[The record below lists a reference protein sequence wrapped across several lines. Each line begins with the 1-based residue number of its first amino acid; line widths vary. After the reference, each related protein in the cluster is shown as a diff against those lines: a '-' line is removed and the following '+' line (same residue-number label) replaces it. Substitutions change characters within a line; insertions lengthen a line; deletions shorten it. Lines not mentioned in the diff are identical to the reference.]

1 VKIPALNI
9 FHLGNIHVQILFFY
23 PLFQAM
29 NDFNSQTTHIAKSN
43 TAKSMLE
50 KLPPPAR
57 EWAESLPWEQRRY
70 VLSLCHLLCA
80 ASPEV
85 QADFLDDYTA
95 DGLVA
100 RMLEDRDAQ
109 QQLEKYLQR
118 FSIYTTINQPLL
130 KSYVRQSFIHSSQD
144 LRRQPDLYLE
154 SALRL
159 VLSSKESNSV
169 FNYILGFELLKMM
182 FKMSWA
188 QHERLTALQKAPTSF
203 VRNFIKPIQN
213 AHRLNSIIVPKHEKV
228 FFEKHDYF
236 VQRPEISEKRLIDL
250 VMFTFAT
257 DLVNEFGFSIIRH
270 PQSLVFDYEYIFQ
283 PEKEGIFTQ
292 DLSHDLGMTTE

>member
-1 VKIPALNI
+1 MTEFNAL
-9 FHLGNIHVQILFFY
+9 
-23 PLFQAM
+23 
-29 NDFNSQTTHIAKSN
+29 TTHFAESN

-109 QQLEKYLQR
+109 QQLQNYLQR
-118 FSIYTTINQPLL
+118 FYINTEINQALL
-130 KSYVRQSFIHSSQD
+130 KSYVRQSFIHASQD
-144 LRRQPDLYLE
+144 LRRKPDLYLE

-159 VLSSKESNSV
+159 VLSNKERNSV
-169 FNYILGFELLKMM
+169 FNYILGFELFKMI
-182 FKMSWA
+182 FQMSWA
-188 QHERLTALQKAPTSF
+188 QHERLTALQKSPGNF
-203 VRNFIKPIQN
+203 VKYIIKPIQKS
-213 AHRLNSIIVPKHEKV
+213 HRLNGIIVPKHEKV

-236 VQRPEISEKRLIDL
+236 VQSPNISEKRLIEL
-250 VMFTFAT
+250 VMFTFSN
-257 DLVNEFGFSIIRH
+257 DIVSDFGFSIIRH
-270 PQSLVFDYEYIFQ
+270 PHSLMFDYEYIFQ
-283 PEKEGIFTQ
+283 SEKEGIFTQ
-292 DLSHDLGMTTE
+292 GFGGE

>member
-1 VKIPALNI
+1 MTELNSLTI
-9 FHLGNIHVQILFFY
+9 NITQ
-23 PLFQAM
+23 
-29 NDFNSQTTHIAKSN
+29 SN

-85 QADFLDDYTA
+85 QADFLDSYTA
-95 DGLVA
+95 DGLVS

-109 QQLEKYLQR
+109 QQLEKYLRR
-118 FSIYTTINQPLL
+118 FYISTEINQPVL
-130 KSYVRQSFIHSSQD
+130 KTYVRQSFIHSSQD

-159 VLSSKESNSV
+159 VLSTKESNSV
-169 FNYILGFELLKMM
+169 FNYILGFELLKMI
-182 FKMSWA
+182 FQMSWS
-188 QHERLTALQKAPTSF
+188 QHERLTALQKSPTSF
-203 VRNFIKPIQN
+203 VKNLIKPIQKS
-213 AHRLNSIIVPKHEKV
+213 HRLNGIIVPKHEKV

-236 VQRPEISEKRLIDL
+236 VQVPSIPEKRLIDL
-250 VMFTFAT
+250 VMFTFSIDT
-257 DLVNEFGFSIIRH
+257 VSELGFSIIRH

-283 PEKEGIFTQ
+283 SEKEGIFTQ
-292 DLSHDLGMTTE
+292 GFGNE

>member
-1 VKIPALNI
+1 MTELNSLKINI
-9 FHLGNIHVQILFFY
+9 
-23 PLFQAM
+23 
-29 NDFNSQTTHIAKSN
+29 TESN

-80 ASPEV
+80 ASPDI

-95 DGLVA
+95 DGLVS

-109 QQLEKYLQR
+109 QQLERYLRR
-118 FSIYTTINQPLL
+118 FYINTEINQALL

-144 LRRQPDLYLE
+144 LRRKPDLYLE

-159 VLSSKESNSV
+159 VLSTKERNSV
-169 FNYILGFELLKMM
+169 FNYILGFELFNMI
-182 FKMSWA
+182 FQMSWS
-188 QHERLTALQKAPTSF
+188 QHERLTALQKSPATF
-203 VRNFIKPIQN
+203 VKHIIKPIQQC
-213 AHRLNSIIVPKHEKV
+213 HRLNGIIVPKHEKV

-236 VQRPEISEKRLIDL
+236 VQVPQIPEKRLIDL
-250 VMFTFAT
+250 VMFTFST
-257 DLVNEFGFSIIRH
+257 EVVSNFGFSIIRH
-270 PQSLVFDYEYIFQ
+270 PDSLVFDYEYIFQ
-283 PEKEGIFTQ
+283 SEKDGIFTQ
-292 DLSHDLGMTTE
+292 GFCGE

>member
-1 VKIPALNI
+1 MTEL
-9 FHLGNIHVQILFFY
+9 
-23 PLFQAM
+23 
-29 NDFNSQTTHIAKSN
+29 NSQTTHLAESN

-100 RMLEDRDAQ
+100 RMLQDRDAQ
-109 QQLEKYLQR
+109 QQLQSYLQR
-118 FSIYTTINQPLL
+118 FYINTEINQTLL

-144 LRRQPDLYLE
+144 LRRKPDLYLE

-159 VLSSKESNSV
+159 VLSTKERNSV
-169 FNYILGFELLKMM
+169 FNYILGFELLKMIYQ
-182 FKMSWA
+182 MSWA
-188 QHERLTALQKAPTSF
+188 QHERLTALQKSPGTF
-203 VRNFIKPIQN
+203 IKNIIKPIQTS
-213 AHRLNSIIVPKHEKV
+213 HRLNGIIVPKHEKV

-236 VQRPEISEKRLIDL
+236 VQVPNIAEKRLIEL
-250 VMFTFAT
+250 VMFAFSTEVVS
-257 DLVNEFGFSIIRH
+257 DFGFSIIRH
-270 PQSLVFDYEYIFQ
+270 PHSLRFDYEYIFQ
-283 PEKEGIFTQ
+283 SEIDGIFTQ
-292 DLSHDLGMTTE
+292 GFGSE

>member
-1 VKIPALNI
+1 MTELNSLTI
-9 FHLGNIHVQILFFY
+9 NITQ
-23 PLFQAM
+23 
-29 NDFNSQTTHIAKSN
+29 SN

-85 QADFLDDYTA
+85 QADFLDSYTA
-95 DGLVA
+95 DGLVS

-109 QQLEKYLQR
+109 QQLEKYLRR
-118 FSIYTTINQPLL
+118 FYINTEINPALL

-159 VLSSKESNSV
+159 VLSTKESNSV
-169 FNYILGFELLKMM
+169 FNYILGFELLKMI
-182 FKMSWA
+182 FQMSWS
-188 QHERLTALQKAPTSF
+188 QHERLTALQKSPTTF
-203 VRNFIKPIQN
+203 VKNLIKPIQKS
-213 AHRLNSIIVPKHEKV
+213 HRLNGIIVPKHEKV

-236 VQRPEISEKRLIDL
+236 VQVPSIPEKRLIDL
-250 VMFTFAT
+250 VMFTFSVDT
-257 DLVNEFGFSIIRH
+257 VSELGFSIIRH

-283 PEKEGIFTQ
+283 SEKEGIFTQ
-292 DLSHDLGMTTE
+292 DLSHDLGMNME

>member
-1 VKIPALNI
+1 MNQS
-9 FHLGNIHVQILFFY
+9 N
-23 PLFQAM
+23 FQT
-29 NDFNSQTTHIAKSN
+29 NHISESN

-80 ASPEV
+80 ASPEL

-109 QQLEKYLQR
+109 QQLEKYLKR
-118 FSIYTTINQPLL
+118 FYISTEINQSVL

-159 VLSSKESNSV
+159 VLSTKESNSV
-169 FNYILGFELLKMM
+169 FNYILGFELLKMIYQ
-182 FKMSWA
+182 MSWA
-188 QHERLTALQKAPTSF
+188 QHERLTALQKSPG
-203 VRNFIKPIQN
+203 NFMTHIIKPIQKS
-213 AHRLNSIIVPKHEKV
+213 HRLNSIIIPKHEKV

-236 VQRPEISEKRLIDL
+236 VQLPNIPEKRLIDL
-250 VMFTFAT
+250 VMFTFS
-257 DLVNEFGFSIIRH
+257 NEIVSDFGFSIIRH
-270 PQSLVFDYEYIFQ
+270 PHSLMFDYEYIFQ
-283 PEKEGIFTQ
+283 SEKEGIFTQ
-292 DLSHDLGMTTE
+292 DFYQDLGMDME

>member
-1 VKIPALNI
+1 MTELN
-9 FHLGNIHVQILFFY
+9 FLSNLTE
-23 PLFQAM
+23 P
-29 NDFNSQTTHIAKSN
+29 N

-100 RMLEDRDAQ
+100 RMLEDRDAR

-118 FSIYTTINQPLL
+118 FHIYTEINQLVL

-144 LRRQPDLYLE
+144 LRREPDLYLE

-159 VLSSKESNSV
+159 VLSTKESNSV
-169 FNYILGFELLKMM
+169 FNYILGFEL
-182 FKMSWA
+182 FKMIFQMSWS
-188 QHERLTALQKAPTSF
+188 QHERLTALQKSPGTF
-203 VRNFIKPIQN
+203 VKNIIKPIQKS
-213 AHRLNSIIVPKHEKV
+213 HRLNSIIVPKHEKV

-236 VQRPEISEKRLIDL
+236 VQLPNIAEKRLIDL
-250 VMFTFAT
+250 IMFTFST
-257 DLVNEFGFSIIRH
+257 ESVSDFGFAIIRH
-270 PQSLVFDYEYIFQ
+270 PHSLVFDYEYIFQ
-283 PEKEGIFTQ
+283 LEKNEIFPQ
-292 DLSHDLGMTTE
+292 VFGSE

>member
-1 VKIPALNI
+1 
-9 FHLGNIHVQILFFY
+9 
-23 PLFQAM
+23 M
-29 NDFNSQTTHIAKSN
+29 TEFNSLTTHFAESN

-109 QQLEKYLQR
+109 QQLQNYLQR
-118 FSIYTTINQPLL
+118 FYINTKIDQALL
-130 KSYVRQSFIHSSQD
+130 KSYVRQSFIHASQD
-144 LRRQPDLYLE
+144 LRRKPDLYLE

-159 VLSSKESNSV
+159 VLSNKERNSV
-169 FNYILGFELLKMM
+169 FNYILGFELFKMI
-182 FKMSWA
+182 FQMSWA
-188 QHERLTALQKAPTSF
+188 QHERLTALQKSPGNF
-203 VRNFIKPIQN
+203 VKYIIKPIQKS
-213 AHRLNSIIVPKHEKV
+213 HRLNGIIVPKHEKV

-236 VQRPEISEKRLIDL
+236 VQSPNISEKRLIDL
-250 VMFTFAT
+250 VMFTFSNDA
-257 DLVNEFGFSIIRH
+257 VSEFGFSIIRH
-270 PQSLVFDYEYIFQ
+270 PHSLMFDYEYIFQ
-283 PEKEGIFTQ
+283 LEKDGIFTQ
-292 DLSHDLGMTTE
+292 GFGSE